1 MALAITDSADVR
13 VIEGLRIAMLE
24 EFQIHGGLEL
34 DVSQLAD
41 ADLSFLQLVVAAR
54 KMAAAEGK
62 RVRLGAPA
70 APPLVSLPER
80 AGLLADG
87 DADARQFWIEG
98 GIQ

>member
-13 VIEGLRIAMLE
+13 VIEGLRTAMLE

-34 DVSQLAD
+34 DVSQMGD

-62 RVRLGAPA
+62 RVRLSAPA
-70 APPLVSLPER
+70 TPPLVSMLER
-80 AGLLADG
+80 AGFLADA
-87 DADARQFWIEG
+87 DPDARQFWIEG
-98 GIQ
+98 GI

>member
-13 VIEGLRIAMLE
+13 VIEGLRTAMLE
-24 EFQIHGGLEL
+24 EFQIHGHLEL
-34 DVSQLAD
+34 DVSQMGD

-62 RVRLGAPA
+62 KVRLGAPA
-70 APPLVSLPER
+70 TPPLVSLLER
-80 AGLLADG
+80 AGFLADA
-87 DADARQFWIEG
+87 DPDARQFWIEG

>member
-24 EFQIHGGLEL
+24 EFQIHGDLEL

-70 APPLVSLPER
+70 GPPLVSLLER

-87 DADARQFWIEG
+87 DDARQFWIEG